1 MIRVAAVLAVLA
13 GPAQAAQFN
22 FCWSGSNGYTMT
34 GSIGFADALMA
45 RSIVTEEDVSLFR
58 IAGFRDGVAIGKWNL
73 NDLAEDTT
81 WHLRFD
87 PRTLTFPTG
96 GSFPGEAS
104 QGWNANGDVT
114 DCGLGGFGFN
124 SGNYAQDICL
134 DGVWIRDSSIP
145 PETLLGATAGPV
157 TPDCKGAPLLGKG
170 RGAP

>member
-22 FCWSGSNGYTMT
+22 FCWSGANGYTMT
-34 GSIGFADALMA
+34 GTIGFADALMT
-45 RSIVTEEDVSLFR
+45 RSIVTEEDASLFR
-58 IAGFRDGVAIGKWNL
+58 IAGFRDGVAIGKWSL
-73 NDLAEDTT
+73 NDLVEDTT

-114 DCGLGGFGFN
+114 DYGLGGFGFN

-134 DGVWIRDSSIP
+134 DGVWISESSIP
-145 PETLLGATAGPV
+145 PETPLGATAGPV
-157 TPDCKGAPLLGKG
+157 TPDCRGAPLLGKG
-170 RGAP
+170 RGAT

>member
-22 FCWSGSNGYTMT
+22 FCWSGANGYTMT
-34 GSIGFADALMA
+34 GTIGFADALMT
-45 RSIVTEEDVSLFR
+45 RPIVTEEDVSLFR
-58 IAGFRDGVAIGKWNL
+58 ITGFRDGVAIGKWSL
-73 NDLAEDTT
+73 NDLVEDTT

-114 DCGLGGFGFN
+114 DCGFGGFGFN

-134 DGVWIRDSSIP
+134 DGVWISESSIP
-145 PETLLGATAGPV
+145 PETLLGVTTDPV